1 MSFFQPKRIPYR
13 IILPF
18 VLLLTV
24 TTTFFWLFSAY
35 FITRHLD
42 RNLKQQ
48 MEQVV
53 SIISRSSFV
62 LNPGILHQLKQV
74 INSEIVLCDQ
84 NGQVLSSTFSDH
96 DIHDELAGILEG
108 RSNLDKLFLGKD
120 LKHGGVKYRT
130 VIHPVVLPEH
140 GQALLT
146 LWVPTCDA
154 DRLKGRIILG
164 MGGIALFGIFAMTV
178 VGYLIARTITAP
190 VEDLVKVTERV
201 SKGDLNER
209 VLVQSSDEIGILAE
223 SFNQMIEKLATYKE
237 KLVESEKLATAGQM
251 VAGLAHEVRN
261 PLTSIKMLGQV
272 LHGRLKEEPENQ
284 KMLRS
289 MTKEID
295 RLDRIIQEMIDRTR
309 PGELH
314 VAWDDLNRQVEDVI
328 SVAEESLSAQHVH
341 IERNL
346 SPGIP
351 KIHMDAARV
360 KQVLWNLVLNAREA
374 MPNGG
379 RIIVSTRKAGD
390 NLVEISIEDSG
401 HGIAS
406 GDTDRIFQ
414 PFFTS
419 KPEGVGLG
427 LTMSRKIVEKH
438 GGSLLLEHRP
448 VGGALATVKLPIN
461 GACGRKTS

>member
-1 MSFFQPKRIPYR
+1 
-13 IILPF
+13 
-18 VLLLTV
+18 
-24 TTTFFWLFSAY
+24 
-35 FITRHLD
+35 
-42 RNLKQQ
+42 

-74 INSEIVLCDQ
+74 VDSEIVLFDQ
-84 NGQVLSSTFSDH
+84 NGRVVSTTFSDPG
-96 DIHDELAGILEG
+96 IQDEVTEVLTG
-108 RSNLDKLFLGKD
+108 RFNMDKPVVGKD
-120 LKHGGVKYRT
+120 IEYRGVKYRT

-140 GQALLT
+140 GQALLS

-201 SKGDLNER
+201 SKGDLDER
-209 VLVQSSDEIGILAE
+209 ALVQSRDEIGILAE

-251 VAGLAHEVRN
+251 AAGLAHEVRN

-309 PGELH
+309 LGEL
-314 VAWDDLNRQVEDVI
+314 
-328 SVAEESLSAQHVH
+328 
-341 IERNL
+341 
-346 SPGIP
+346 
-351 KIHMDAARV
+351 
-360 KQVLWNLVLNAREA
+360 
-374 MPNGG
+374 
-379 RIIVSTRKAGD
+379 
-390 NLVEISIEDSG
+390 
-401 HGIAS
+401 
-406 GDTDRIFQ
+406 
-414 PFFTS
+414 
-419 KPEGVGLG
+419 
-427 LTMSRKIVEKH
+427 
-438 GGSLLLEHRP
+438 
-448 VGGALATVKLPIN
+448 
-461 GACGRKTS
+461 